1 MALLHFPVDDSG
13 VDVQEE
19 AALWAGGNNQL
30 LIIRYYI
37 TYISYIIMKNENV
50 IVKKNSSVEREGR
63 W

>member
-37 TYISYIIMKNENV
+37 TIIFIQRALGLLLADGAPTVGGGKTF
-50 IVKKNSSVEREGR
+50 
-63 W
+63 